1 MSYERFIGL
10 RYLMA
15 KKRTQVVSIITLIS
29 IGGVA
34 LGVTALIVVLSVM
47 GGFKAD
53 LQNKIL
59 GTKAHV
65 VVQDAE
71 GGDIVNADE
80 IAQRVMQVEG
90 VIGAEPFIEA
100 ELMISSPTNLSGV
113 VLRGVDPDRV
123 GQVSELP
130 EAIDKG
136 KGKLSYLEDP
146 APLLEGLADER
157 DRDIDE
163 ILERIDK
170 ERGDYEDEKDKA
182 GGAEDGSREPPQ
194 PDSAE
199 AQPAEDG
206 ASDDGDD
213 TGMPPITGE
222 EEADDDDGGMPPI
235 TGEEEADDDE
245 GGMPPIFGD
254 GEEAEADEDGDEL
267 PGGRLP
273 GVLIGPELAR
283 SLQVDLGDEVNIV
296 TPDGDMGPTGMM
308 PRSRPFRVV
317 GIFKTGMYEYDANYA
332 YTTFSDAASFL
343 NREGAS
349 GVEIKTVDP
358 NEAIAIGDLLQEELG
373 AAFEVLD
380 WQEMNRSLF
389 FALELEKIAMFV
401 VLTFIILV
409 ASFSIVAMLIMIV
422 IEKARDIAILKSM
435 GVSDGGIRRIFQFQG
450 LVIGALGAF
459 IGLLLGLGICTYLR
473 VYGVPLDSEVYYIS
487 TLPVDVNTWEVVAVI
502 VCALLISWVATVYP
516 AYLASKLKPVDG
528 LRYD

>member
-65 VVQDAE
+65 VVQDAKD
-71 GGDIVNADE
+71 GDIVEADE
-80 IAQRVMQVEG
+80 IAQRVMQVDG
-90 VIGAEPFIEA
+90 VTGAEPYIEA

-123 GQVSELP
+123 GQVSDLP

-136 KGKLSYLEDP
+136 KGELSYLEDP
-146 APLLEGLADER
+146 APLLDELAEDR

-163 ILERIDK
+163 ILDRIDK
-170 ERGDYEDEKDKA
+170 ERDDYEDEKDKV
-182 GGAEDGSREPPQ
+182 GGDEKGSRQLPEPETGQAESAEDGS
-194 PDSAE
+194 SA
-199 AQPAEDG
+199 
-206 ASDDGDD
+206 GDD
-213 TGMPPITGE
+213 QAGMPPIIGE
-222 EEADDDDGGMPPI
+222 EDQKEQEDAED
-235 TGEEEADDDE
+235 EEDS
-245 GGMPPIFGD
+245 GMPPIFGD
-254 GEEAEADEDGDEL
+254 GEDAGDDKPDDEL
-267 PGGRLP
+267 PGGSLP
-273 GVLIGPELAR
+273 GILIGPELAR

-296 TPDGDMGPTGMM
+296 TPDGEMGPTGMM

-317 GIFKTGMYEYDANYA
+317 GVFRTGMYEYDANYA
-332 YTTFSDAASFL
+332 YTTFSDAAAFL
-343 NREGAS
+343 NREGAT

-358 NEAIAIGDLLQEELG
+358 EEAIAIGDLLREELG